1 MTLADI
7 AYSVGEIVVVTVIGG
22 SAFYFVKGTLRS
34 SSEGSRLAGGVQA
47 VVVNKPRVGRWAAW
61 LGVEAAIEDGM
72 RETRGV
78 DDPLNVAVAWGAANA
93 FFSVHRGSRAACR
106 PRGAQGRRLR
116 RGRVVRRLQP
126 RCLHG
131 VSPS

>member
-7 AYSVGEIVVVTVIGG
+7 AYFVGEIVVVTFIGG

-93 FFSVHRGSRAACR
+93 LFSVHRGSRAAVR
-106 PRGAQGRRLR
+106 EGLKGAVYG
-116 RGRVVRRLQP
+116 GAVWFVVSGLDAFMESRK
-126 RCLHG
+126 
-131 VSPS
+131 VS